1 MELDAILQ
9 DIDPIT
15 YPKIFFT
22 CIYNKLSKRL
32 IKDFKYRK
40 PYYKDF
46 WSKELFS
53 YIVEN
58 LSLMLCETAINPVEA
73 SRYSPPLGLN
83 LYFTAVPLHPQR
95 LKSRTY
101 NQAALVAE
109 ATTKHLQELVESKT
123 LVSYYQA
130 ASGFGLY
137 KINRVKYL
145 DELFIRTKATENLY
159 SKGKYERLEIL
170 QGVFSVNPNFN
181 FKRIENKDENVLI
194 VLDDIC
200 TTGATFLELFKEIHK
215 AKLKFDEIIFLACAG
230 RNFD

>member
-1 MELDAILQ
+1 MELDEILQ
-9 DIDPIT
+9 DVDPIV

-40 PYYKDF
+40 PYYKNF
-46 WSKELFS
+46 WSKELLV
-53 YIVEN
+53 YITEN
-58 LSLMLCETAINPVEA
+58 LSLMLSDTAINHQELKSLSKEKKV
-73 SRYSPPLGLN
+73 N
-83 LYFTAVPLHPQR
+83 LHVTAVPLHSQR

-101 NQAALVAE
+101 NQAALVAK
-109 ATTKHLQELVESKT
+109 ATAQYLQELTKSKT
-123 LVSYYQA
+123 LVSYYQSA
-130 ASGFGLY
+130 YGFDLY
-137 KINRVKYL
+137 RINKVNYL
-145 DELFIRTKATENLY
+145 DELFIRTRATENLY

-181 FKRIENKDENVLI
+181 FKQIQNKDENVLI

-230 RNFD
+230 RNFY